1 MNIKNHK
8 RKGEKMTRE
17 ELFKDIIKVEKG
29 EHWCLICD
37 AEADFVITNRG
48 SEVSLQELPLCKECA
63 KLLKGKIDVGLSME

>member
-1 MNIKNHK
+1 
-8 RKGEKMTRE
+8 MTRE

-48 SEVSLQELPLCKECA
+48 SEVSLQELPLCKECV